1 MEKRK
6 LLLVAI
12 SAGLF
17 LVISIGAA
25 IMVFSPQTTSLPAVT
40 EAYRSES
47 PTGISV
53 NPQNNQDTASPYIN
67 NGVTL
72 PGSTAFDPIEVVRG
86 NAEFPGLQEGNV
98 LQESSFH
105 VSGADQAVPETER
118 QINVPRPTS
127 AAVPATPPVGRAA
140 PQTVTAPSQAPAS
153 TQPAIPA
160 PVNSPRP
167 AAATAAPAAST
178 PAAREPAAVEPRAAT
193 STSPTA
199 SSAPAAQSAQSATST
214 VTANPAPASTTTQPS
229 APATVQA
236 NQRDDFWVQ
245 TGSFS
250 TIARAELVKENLS
263 TRGITSLIENRDI
276 DGRTFYRVR
285 VGPYTSY
292 NEASYWLSLIQSIDG
307 FQDSQIWQT
316 PARR

>member
-25 IMVFSPQTTSLPAVT
+25 IMVFTPQNTALPAVSQ
-40 EAYRSES
+40 ASRFES

-53 NPQNNQDTASPYIN
+53 NSENNPETVSPYSN

-72 PGSTAFDPIEVVRG
+72 PGSSVFDPVEVVRG
-86 NAEFPGLQEGNV
+86 NTEFPGLQEGIV
-98 LQESSFH
+98 LQENSFH
-105 VSGADQAVPETER
+105 VSGADQVEAER
-118 QINVPRPTS
+118 QINVPRPS
-127 AAVPATPPVGRAA
+127 AAAVPATPPAGRAS
-140 PQTVTAPSQAPAS
+140 PQTVAAPSQAPAS

-167 AAATAAPAAST
+167 AASQPAASTAQPAPAAQAAPTTPAAPASAAPAAQPS
-178 PAAREPAAVEPRAAT
+178 PAAT
-193 STSPTA
+193 STVAA
-199 SSAPAAQSAQSATST
+199 S
-214 VTANPAPASTTTQPS
+214 PAPASTPASVTPS
-229 APATVQA
+229 QRVQ
-236 NQRDDFWVQ
+236 DDFWVQ

-285 VGPYTSY
+285 VGPYTSF
-292 NEASYWLSLIQSIDG
+292 NEANYWLSLIQSIDG